1 MPAPPRSDFETGQI
15 SGPKLI
21 SSLITLDYVKDMC
34 SVYGS
39 GKVFS
44 LPSTPNTTEVNALG
58 GFDLNVDNL
67 AIIDGECAYF
77 LCLCFLTHLKT
88 LT

>member
-1 MPAPPRSDFETGQI
+1 MPSPPPSDFASGKT
-15 SGPKLI
+15 SGPQLV
-21 SSLITLDYVKDMC
+21 SSLLTLDYVQDMC
-34 SVYGS
+34 SAYPP

-67 AIIDGECAYF
+67 AIIDGECTF
-77 LCLCFLTHLKT
+77 SSSL
-88 LT
+88 